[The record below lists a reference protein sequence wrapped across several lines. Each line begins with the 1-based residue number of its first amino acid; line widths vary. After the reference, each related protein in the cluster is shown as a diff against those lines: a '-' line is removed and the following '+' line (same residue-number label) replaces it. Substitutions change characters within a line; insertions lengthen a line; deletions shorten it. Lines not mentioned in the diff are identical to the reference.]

1 MSNEVAG
8 LTTVEFHFDYRSPY
22 SYLAQTQLPSL
33 GATISHH
40 PFDLREL
47 MKRVDNVPTSV
58 LCPPKNR
65 YLRGDLVRWATR
77 YGVPFERHPD
87 LMTIDG
93 RRLLRATLAAEH
105 VGDIGVAT
113 SAIFQALWGKPAPL
127 STAADLANLLSAAGL
142 DVSRLHAMIDAD
154 ETDAEVETAT
164 ARAVERG
171 VFGAPTFFV
180 RDEMFFGNDRLDW
193 VRERVEAKA

>member
-1 MSNEVAG
+1 M
-8 LTTVEFHFDYRSPY
+8 TKVEFHFDYRSPY
-22 SYLAQTQLPSL
+22 SYLAQTQLQSL

-65 YLRGDLVRWATR
+65 YLRGDLIRWATR

-93 RRLLRATLAAEH
+93 RRLLRATFAAGR
-105 VGDIGVAT
+105 VADMAVAT
-113 SAIFQALWGKPAPL
+113 GAIFRALWGRPEPL
-127 STAADLANLLSAAGL
+127 STAADLARLLSAAGL
-142 DVSRLHAMIDAD
+142 DGSGVEALIDSD
-154 ETDAEVETAT
+154 EIDAEVETAT

-171 VFGAPTFFV
+171 IFGAPTVFV
-180 RDEMFFGNDRLDW
+180 GDEMFFGNDRLDW
-193 VRERVEAKA
+193 VRERVEAAA